1 MVTTF
6 PASPEPFRIE
16 PVFSERLWGSRSLA
30 PLFPEM
36 HDLHP
41 LIGEAWLTSV
51 DCRIANGP
59 FAGQTLGRAWKEMT
73 MGWRGAQFEGQGDFP
88 LLLKFIFPADKLSIQ
103 VHPDDAYAAAHEAA
117 AGGRG
122 KTEMWYVVSAEPGA
136 RLLAGLK
143 LGATKE
149 KLLAALADQTLED
162 LFQSHGAHAGD
173 TFFIPAGMPHT
184 IGPKMVICEV
194 QEYSDLTYRIYDYD
208 RRDVNGKPRELHVL
222 KALDVMNFNS
232 DAGGK
237 VAPRP
242 LLIRNKKVGEFLVEC
257 PYFSASTFEFGQRI
271 HMRMVPKPS
280 ERFSLWVFLEGEGGI
295 GWSAVSQ
302 GVTGKSLVGQFSYK
316 QGECWFIP
324 AEFESRGYY
333 PNSKTS
339 LLVAS
344 PSNPKNESEKQN
356 TDAQ

>member
-1 MVTTF
+1 MVTTV
-6 PASPEPFRIE
+6 PVSPEPFRIE
-16 PVFSERLWGSRSLA
+16 PVFSERLWGSHSLA

-36 HDLHP
+36 RDLNP
-41 LIGEAWLTSV
+41 LIGEAWLTGV

-59 FAGQTLGRAWKEMT
+59 FTEQTLGQAWKEMT
-73 MGWRGAQFEGQGDFP
+73 SAWRGAEFAGVADFP

-103 VHPDDAYAAAHEAA
+103 VHPDDTYAAAHEAA

-143 LGATKE
+143 PGASKE
-149 KLLAALADQTLED
+149 KLLAALADHTLED

-184 IGPKMVICEV
+184 IGPQMVICEV

-208 RRDVNGKPRELHVL
+208 RHDGNGKPRELHVE

-242 LLIRNKKVGEFLVEC
+242 LLIRKKKVGEFLVDC

-271 HMRMVPKPS
+271 HMRMIPKPS

-295 GWSAVSQ
+295 GWSSTPRE
-302 GVTGKSLVGQFSYK
+302 VTGKSLVGQFSYK
-316 QGECWFIP
+316 QGECWLIP
-324 AEFESRGYY
+324 AQCASRGYY
-333 PNSKTS
+333 PNSKTR

-344 PSNPKNESEKQN
+344 PGNPKNELGK
-356 TDAQ
+356 

>member
-1 MVTTF
+1 M
-6 PASPEPFRIE
+6 R
-16 PVFSERLWGSRSLA
+16 
-30 PLFPEM
+30 
-36 HDLHP
+36 DLNP
-41 LIGEAWLTSV
+41 LIGEAWLTGV

-59 FAGQTLGRAWKEMT
+59 FTGQTLGQAWKEMPF
-73 MGWRGAQFEGQGDFP
+73 GWRGAKFEGEADFP

-103 VHPDDAYAAAHEAA
+103 VHPNDAYAAAHEAA
-117 AGGRG
+117 VGGRG
-122 KTEMWYVVSAEPGA
+122 KTEMWYVVSAKPGA

-143 LGATKE
+143 PGATKE
-149 KLLAALADQTLED
+149 KFLAALADHTLED
-162 LFQSHGAHAGD
+162 LFQSHEAHAGD

-208 RRDVNGKPRELHVL
+208 RRDANGKPRELHIE
-222 KALDVMNFNS
+222 KALEVMNFNS

-242 LLIRNKKVGEFLVEC
+242 LLIRKKRVGEFLVEC

-280 ERFSLWVFLEGEGGI
+280 ERFSLWVFLEGEGKI
-295 GWSAVSQ
+295 GWSSTSHAT
-302 GVTGKSLVGQFSYK
+302 TGKNHAGQFSYK

-324 AEFESRGYY
+324 AEFGSRGYY
-333 PNSKTS
+333 PNTKTS

-344 PSNPKNESEKQN
+344 PINPKDELEK
-356 TDAQ
+356 

>member
-1 MVTTF
+1 M
-6 PASPEPFRIE
+6 R
-16 PVFSERLWGSRSLA
+16 
-30 PLFPEM
+30 
-36 HDLHP
+36 DLNP
-41 LIGEAWLTSV
+41 LIGEAWLTSI

-59 FAGQTLGRAWKEMT
+59 FTGQTLGQAWKEMT
-73 MGWRGAQFEGQGDFP
+73 IGWRGAKFDGEADFP

-143 LGATKE
+143 PGATKE
-149 KLLAALADQTLED
+149 KFLAALADHTLED
-162 LFQSHGAHAGD
+162 LFQSHEAHAGD

-194 QEYSDLTYRIYDYD
+194 QEYSDLTYRINDYD
-208 RRDVNGKPRELHVL
+208 RRDADGKPRELHIE

-232 DAGGK
+232 GAGGK

-242 LLIRNKKVGEFLVEC
+242 LLIRKTKVGEFLVDC
-257 PYFSASTFEFGQRI
+257 PYFSASTFAFGQRI

-280 ERFSLWVFLEGEGGI
+280 ERFSLWVFLEGEGRI
-295 GWSAVSQ
+295 GWSSTSHGAA
-302 GVTGKSLVGQFSYK
+302 GKTHTGQFSYK

-324 AEFESRGYY
+324 AEFGSRGYY
-333 PNSKTS
+333 PNTKTS

-344 PSNPKNESEKQN
+344 PIHPKDELEK
-356 TDAQ
+356 